1 MNYTREF
8 ALNRLILILLSLLL
22 WVAACGEDLSSPTLH
37 PQPEDLSDRSQ
48 AAALPGKELDSEQA
62 TLSVSEAKDQDAD
75 KSQSPVDLAPH
86 RTGLATPT
94 PVILDEEPENAA
106 TQQDR
111 DTGDQRDESLVT
123 DSSGHQDAALSAEQL
138 AERAVQLV
146 AAREGVST
154 SYLEVIDS
162 TRPSSPVRGLS
173 NGACGSAPM
182 DRDN

>member
-1 MNYTREF
+1 M
-8 ALNRLILILLSLLL
+8 
-22 WVAACGEDLSSPTLH
+22 
-37 PQPEDLSDRSQ
+37 
-48 AAALPGKELDSEQA
+48 
-62 TLSVSEAKDQDAD
+62 SVSEAKDQDAD

-162 TRPSSPVRGLS
+162 TRPRWRLINKSAFAFKVLDHANVRIYGITLGAGGQELDISRRDAEQEAARNSKYGKLSPFLLT
-173 NGACGSAPM
+173 
-182 DRDN
+182 D

>member
-1 MNYTREF
+1 M
-8 ALNRLILILLSLLL
+8 
-22 WVAACGEDLSSPTLH
+22 
-37 PQPEDLSDRSQ
+37 
-48 AAALPGKELDSEQA
+48 PGKELDSEQA

-123 DSSGHQDAALSAEQL
+123 DSSGHQDAAPSAEQL

-162 TRPSSPVRGLS
+162 TRPSSPSEDYLTVLAGQRQWIATTNFAGCPGRPQIALRI
-173 NGACGSAPM
+173 APCSLP
-182 DRDN
+182 RQSS